1 MLLAHRDIERTAQ
14 EVAARNLG
22 AQVVTRV
29 LSEDAVDLDGQDALR
44 LTIVLTPGSV
54 PGIDRHAILDTLVQ
68 IHDRLQEAGDVRF
81 PILDYATEDE
91 LADSGEP
98 ES

>member
-1 MLLAHRDIERTAQ
+1 MLLAHRDIERKAQ

-29 LSEDAVDLDGQDALR
+29 LSEDAIDLDGHDALR

-68 IHDRLQEAGDVRF
+68 IHDRLRDAGDERF
-81 PILDYATEDE
+81 PIVNYATEDE
-91 LADSGEP
+91 LEDSAEA